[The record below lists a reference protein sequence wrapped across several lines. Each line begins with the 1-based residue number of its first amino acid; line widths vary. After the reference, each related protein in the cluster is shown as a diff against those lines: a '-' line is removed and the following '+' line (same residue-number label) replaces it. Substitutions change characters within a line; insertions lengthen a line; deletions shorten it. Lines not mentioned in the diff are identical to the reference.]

1 MGIPWIKD
9 LEVIPKEIMKPCHL
23 QSISANLPI
32 TDKNSLINSLQTN
45 FSDVFGKEL
54 GHVKKFKAHLY
65 LKQGAT
71 PTFCKA
77 RPVPYGAL
85 PAVNAELDRLVEIGA
100 IKPINFSHW
109 AAPVL
114 AVKKK
119 NGKTRICIDFSTGL
133 NNALELNRHPLPR
146 PEDIYMALNGAKLF
160 SRLDLRDAYLQ
171 MELDEESKKLCA
183 INTHRGLFQ
192 CQRLPFGVKSAPS
205 IFQHLIDQLISGI
218 SGVFGYLDDIVIA
231 SKTFKDHTKT
241 LKLLLKRIQDYGL
254 KLQLEKCDFL
264 QERLLFLGHVVS
276 PEGIKPDPGRSEA
289 IRNMPAPHD
298 KSTLRSFLGALT
310 YYGRFIKKMREIRS
324 PLDELLKKD
333 IEWKWTETHQ
343 KAFER
348 AKEIMLSD
356 LLLTHYDPKLP
367 IIVAAD
373 ASKDG
378 IGATISHVFPDKTEK
393 VIEHASCTLTAA
405 QRNYSQIEKEA
416 LALVF
421 AVQKFHRMLY
431 GRKFTLQTDHKP
443 LVAIFGSK
451 NGIPINSASRL
462 QRWALIL
469 TNYDFDIQYINTKSF
484 GQADVLSRLIDEY
497 PRPTEDI
504 LIANISTDTE
514 CYINSIFNSVLEPLP
529 VMANEIAEETDK
541 DPVLSAVKKCIDQG
555 WPRKNEDQQLAA
567 FYPKRD
573 AISEIEGCLIYGQ
586 RMIIPKSLQSRILK
600 TLHIAHPGIV
610 RMKAIA
616 KEHVYWPGIGKEI
629 EKLVHQCE
637 QCQGASKNPAKTLLT
652 PWLAPNEV
660 FERVHVDFAGPCSD
674 GYTYL
679 LFVDAF
685 SKWPEVCKM
694 HPITAKD
701 TVEVLQSIV
710 YRLGIPKEIVSDNG
724 RQFRSHE
731 FATFCKEFGIK
742 HTFTPPYHP
751 MSNGQVERFVDTF
764 KRSMKKCGQKK
775 NWIEETL
782 LAYRTTHASL
792 NGHSPDELFLGR
804 HMRTKINLVHPEE
817 QRISSNIDKEKF
829 KKFQQ
834 AHQQK
839 MTKQFNTKHGSKL
852 SKFRPGEP
860 VYLLNYRLNKTEW
873 LNGTIIEQV
882 KNSPTYRVKVP
893 AIGRDVHRHV
903 NQLRKRHPI
912 EMDTPKDVGTTPDRR
927 TPTRTPEQIRQ
938 ISPRP
943 ESPKNLSPKGR
954 PQRNRR
960 PINRLDP
967 DPDKKR
973 Y

>member
-1 MGIPWIKD
+1 MNVDTGAQATLITTQLWNKLGKPTLFSADIETMNCNGQSFATEGKFDCMVSYNNSTPTELTAYVSQAVKHDLMGIPWIKD

-45 FSDVFGKEL
+45 FADVFGKEL

-324 PLDELLKKD
+324 PLDELLKKE

-378 IGATISHVFPDKTEK
+378 IGSTISHVFPDKTKK

-416 LALVF
+416 LALIF

-443 LVAIFGSK
+443 LIAIFGSK
-451 NGIPINSASRL
+451 NGIPIYSASRL

-484 GQADVLSRLIDEY
+484 GNADVLSRLIDEY

-529 VMANEIAEETDK
+529 VMATEIAEETGK
-541 DPVLSAVKKCIDQG
+541 DQVLSAVKKCLDQG

-567 FYPKRD
+567 FHPKRD

-637 QCQGASKNPAKTLLT
+637 QCQGASKTPAKTLLT
-652 PWLAPNEV
+652 PWLAPNDV

-731 FATFCKEFGIK
+731 FSSFCKEFGIK

-782 LAYRTTHASL
+782 LAYRTTPHASL

-804 HMRTKINLVHPEE
+804 HMRTKINLVHPEG
-817 QRISSNIDKEKF
+817 QKISSNIDKEKF

-839 MTKQFNTKHGSKL
+839 MSKQFNTKHGSKL

-860 VYLLNYRLNKTEW
+860 VYLLNYRMNKTE
-873 LNGTIIEQV
+873 
-882 KNSPTYRVKVP
+882 
-893 AIGRDVHRHV
+893 
-903 NQLRKRHPI
+903 
-912 EMDTPKDVGTTPDRR
+912 
-927 TPTRTPEQIRQ
+927 
-938 ISPRP
+938 
-943 ESPKNLSPKGR
+943 
-954 PQRNRR
+954 
-960 PINRLDP
+960 
-967 DPDKKR
+967 
-973 Y
+973 

>member
-1 MGIPWIKD
+1 M
-9 LEVIPKEIMKPCHL
+9 
-23 QSISANLPI
+23 S
-32 TDKNSLINSLQTN
+32 
-45 FSDVFGKEL
+45 F
-54 GHVKKFKAHLY
+54 
-65 LKQGAT
+65 
-71 PTFCKA
+71 
-77 RPVPYGAL
+77 
-85 PAVNAELDRLVEIGA
+85 
-100 IKPINFSHW
+100 
-109 AAPVL
+109 
-114 AVKKK
+114 
-119 NGKTRICIDFSTGL
+119 
-133 NNALELNRHPLPR
+133 
-146 PEDIYMALNGAKLF
+146 NGAKVF

-171 MELDEESKKLCA
+171 MELDDESKKLCA

-231 SKTFKDHTKT
+231 SKNFKEHTKS
-241 LKLLLKRIQDYGL
+241 LNILFNRIQEYGL

-264 QERLLFLGHVVS
+264 QEKLLFLGHIVS

-289 IRNMPAPHD
+289 IRKMPAPHD

-324 PLDELLKKD
+324 PLDDLLKKD
-333 IEWKWTETHQ
+333 IEWKWDEIHQ
-343 KAFER
+343 KAFEK

-367 IIVAAD
+367 IVVAAD

-416 LALVF
+416 LGLVF

-451 NGIPINSASRL
+451 NGIPIYSASRL

-514 CYINSIFNSVLEPLP
+514 CYINSVLNSVLDQLP
-529 VMANEIAEETDK
+529 VMAQEIAEETDK
-541 DPVLSAVKKCIDQG
+541 DPVLSTVKKCINQG
-555 WPRKNEDQQLAA
+555 WLKKNENPQLAA
-567 FYPKRD
+567 FHPKRD
-573 AISEIEGCLIYGQ
+573 AISEIEGCLVYGQ

-616 KEHVYWPGIGKEI
+616 KEHVYWPGIGREI
-629 EKLVHQCE
+629 ERIVRQCE
-637 QCQGASKNPAKTLLT
+637 QCQGAAKTATKTLLT
-652 PWLAPNEV
+652 PWTAPKEV
-660 FERVHVDFAGPCSD
+660 FERTHVDFAGPCSD

-679 LFVDAF
+679 LFIDAY
-685 SKWPEVCKM
+685 SKWPEVCQM
-694 HPITAKD
+694 DSITTKD
-701 TVEVLQSIV
+701 TISVLKSIV
-710 YRLGIPKEIVSDNG
+710 HRLGIPKELVSDNG
-724 RQFRSHE
+724 RQFRSAE
-731 FATFCKEFGIK
+731 FASFCKEFGIR

-764 KRSMKKCGQKK
+764 KRAMKKCGQKK

-782 LAYRTTHASL
+782 LAYRTTPNSAL

-804 HMRTKINLVHPEE
+804 HLRTRLTLVHPEG
-817 QRISSNIDKEKF
+817 QKMSSKVDKEKF
-829 KKFQQ
+829 LKFQN
-834 AHQQK
+834 AHKQRMAQ
-839 MTKQFNTKHGSKL
+839 QFNAKNGSKEAIF
-852 SKFRPGEP
+852 KPGEP
-860 VYLLNYRLNKTEW
+860 IFLLNYRLNKTFW
-873 LNGTIIEQV
+873 LKGTIIERV

-893 AIGRDVHRHV
+893 ALGRDVHRHA
-903 NQLRKRHPI
+903 NQLRKRHPV
-912 EMDTPKDVGTTPDRR
+912 EMNM
-927 TPTRTPEQIRQ
+927 PEDEEAQVPLEQ
-938 ISPRP
+938 AQQSPRQLEARKSPSP
-943 ESPKNLSPKGR
+943 EKRR
-954 PQRNRR
+954 PQRQRK
-960 PINRLDP
+960 PITRLDP
-967 DPDKKR
+967 DPRKAQYDFAPVEAHLKGGR
-973 Y
+973 C